1 MLLEFAKSMRGKP
14 TDAEHRLWQQLRAG
28 RLQHYKFKRQQPM
41 EKYIADFV
49 CFEARLVVE
58 LDGGQHNGS
67 SSDVVRDD
75 WLKAQGFIVLRFWN
89 NEVFENLAGVMERIL
104 AQLLA
109 LPPSL
114 QPLSRPGRE
123 ATERRHR
130 RLKILPH
137 VANGNRAPPSPSTGE
152 GPRERVMRP

>member
-114 QPLSRPGRE
+114 HPLSNLSPVQG
-123 ATERRHR
+123 ERLPNADIVV
-130 RLKILPH
+130 LKYYLTSQTGTAHHLPP
-137 VANGNRAPPSPSTGE
+137 R
-152 GPRERVMRP
+152 RERDRGRG